1 MTDIK
6 TLFKFKSQQPYYDKE
21 RYGIKNNT
29 VRVIDLNDERFLD
42 LIYWNRVGWNDG
54 DIQIQITNVEQ
65 PNNSFTRDIRDI
77 SIYNNLMVITWNEK
91 EVK

>member
-1 MTDIK
+1 MNTI
-6 TLFKFKSQQPYYDKE
+6 FKFKSQQPYYDKE
-21 RYGIKNNT
+21 RHGIKNNT

-54 DIQIQITNVEQ
+54 DIQIQITNTETK
-65 PNNSFTRDIRDI
+65 NFFIRDIRDI

-91 EVK
+91 KVV